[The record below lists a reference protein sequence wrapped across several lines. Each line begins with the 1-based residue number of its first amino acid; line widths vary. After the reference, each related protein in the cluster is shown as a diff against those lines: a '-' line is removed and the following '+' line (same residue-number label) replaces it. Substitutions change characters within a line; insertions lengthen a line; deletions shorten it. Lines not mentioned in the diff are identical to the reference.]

1 MNINSCFYN
10 KKQNDII
17 ETRKLIILEEVI
29 KIMKEFDLKIR
40 YPHQTNR
47 NEADHLGAFDLETI
61 VTRFDEMGWRQQL
74 VRQLQLDGV
83 STSFIVRDDYTEQTL
98 RITIDAF
105 SQTQQLE
112 FKLESD
118 IPVFIPKKDL
128 FGLVTRKSKDT
139 ISFNYLT
146 LSRAKEYLITFLN
159 RDIATLE
166 QLYKDSLN
174 KAIKTAS

>member
-1 MNINSCFYN
+1 
-10 KKQNDII
+10 
-17 ETRKLIILEEVI
+17 
-29 KIMKEFDLKIR
+29 MKEFDLKIR

-61 VTRFDEMGWRQQL
+61 VARFDEMGWRQQL

-118 IPVFIPKKDL
+118 IPVFIRLCCTKI
-128 FGLVTRKSKDT
+128 G
-139 ISFNYLT
+139 N
-146 LSRAKEYLITFLN
+146 AK
-159 RDIATLE
+159 RP
-166 QLYKDSLN
+166 
-174 KAIKTAS
+174 

>member
-1 MNINSCFYN
+1 
-10 KKQNDII
+10 
-17 ETRKLIILEEVI
+17 
-29 KIMKEFDLKIR
+29 
-40 YPHQTNR
+40 
-47 NEADHLGAFDLETI
+47 
-61 VTRFDEMGWRQQL
+61 
-74 VRQLQLDGV
+74 RQLQLDGV